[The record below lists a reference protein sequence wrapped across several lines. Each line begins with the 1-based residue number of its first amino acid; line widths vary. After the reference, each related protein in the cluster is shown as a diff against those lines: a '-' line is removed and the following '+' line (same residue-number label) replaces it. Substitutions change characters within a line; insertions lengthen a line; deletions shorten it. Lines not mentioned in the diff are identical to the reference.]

1 MNLVVVGSVA
11 LDSVKTPY
19 GKVENALGG
28 SAVYASM
35 VSKNFCKTH
44 IVGVIGND
52 FPEEHI
58 NLLQKNNIC
67 CKGLEIKSGK
77 TFFWKGVYN
86 NSNNAETLDTQLN
99 VFANFNPIIPLD
111 YRKYEYLL
119 LGNIDPILQLNILKQ
134 MENPIVTSC
143 DTMNFW
149 ISGRR
154 SELLEVINR
163 VDILFINEEEIKM
176 LTNQQ
181 NIFKA
186 AEIAESYGP
195 RLIVIKRGE
204 YGSMAKSKD
213 FIFFASVYPV
223 REVVDPTGA
232 GDCFAGGFMGY
243 IASQNTF
250 NNDTIKKALIYG
262 TIAASFCIESFS
274 LERLKEINIKMIESR
289 KEELRESVIF

>member
-19 GKVENALGG
+19 GEVENALGG

-58 NLLQKNNIC
+58 NLLQKNDIC
-67 CKGLEIKSGK
+67 CKGLEIKPGK
-77 TFFWKGVYN
+77 TFFWKGVYDN
-86 NSNNAETLDTQLN
+86 FNEAKTLDTQLN
-99 VFANFNPIIPLD
+99 VFANFEPRLPSD
-111 YRKYEYLL
+111 YRKYKYLL
-119 LGNIDPILQLNILKQ
+119 LGNIDPALQLNVLKQ
-134 MENPIVTSC
+134 MENTRITAC

-149 ISGRR
+149 ISGKR
-154 SELLEVINR
+154 SELLEVISR
-163 VDILFINEEEIKM
+163 VDILFINEDEIKM

-186 AEIAESYGP
+186 AEIVESYGP

-204 YGSMAKSKD
+204 YGAMSKSKD
-213 FIFFASVYPV
+213 FIFFAPIYPV

-243 IASQNTF
+243 IAFQNKF

-274 LERLKEINIKMIESR
+274 LEKLREINIKMIESR
-289 KEELRESVIF
+289 MEELRESVIF

>member
-19 GKVENALGG
+19 GEVKNVLGG

-35 VSKNFCKTH
+35 ASKNFCKTH
-44 IVGVIGND
+44 IVGVIGSD

-67 CKGLEIKSGK
+67 CRGLETKPGE

-86 NSNNAETLDTQLN
+86 NSNNPETLDTQLN
-99 VFANFNPIIPLD
+99 VFANFNPKIPLD
-111 YRKYEYLL
+111 YCKYEYLL
-119 LGNIDPILQLNILKQ
+119 LGNIDPILQLNILEQ

-149 ISGRR
+149 ISGKR

-163 VDILFINEEEIKM
+163 VDILFINEDEIKM

-186 AEIAESYGP
+186 AEIAKSYGP

-204 YGSMAKSKD
+204 YGSMVKSKD
-213 FIFFASVYPV
+213 FIFFAPVYPV

-243 IASQNTF
+243 IASQNKF

-274 LERLKEINIKMIESR
+274 LERLKEINIKMIELR
-289 KEELRESVIF
+289 KEELKKSMIF

>member
-19 GKVENALGG
+19 GEVKNVLGG

-35 VSKNFCKTH
+35 ASKNFCKTH
-44 IVGVIGND
+44 IVGVIGSD

-58 NLLQKNNIC
+58 NLLNENSIC
-67 CKGLEIKSGK
+67 CKGLEIKPGK
-77 TFFWKGVYN
+77 TFFWKGVYD
-86 NSNNAETLDTQLN
+86 NSNNPETLDTQLN
-99 VFANFNPIIPLD
+99 VFANFNPKIPLD
-111 YRKYEYLL
+111 YHKYEYLL
-119 LGNIDPILQLNILKQ
+119 LGNIDPILQLNILEQ

-149 ISGRR
+149 ISGKR

-163 VDILFINEEEIKM
+163 VDILFINEDEIKM

-186 AEIAESYGP
+186 AEIAKSYGP

-204 YGSMAKSKD
+204 YGSMVKSKD
-213 FIFFASVYPV
+213 FIFFASIYPV

-243 IASQNTF
+243 IASQNKF

-274 LERLKEINIKMIESR
+274 LERLKEINIKMIELR
-289 KEELRESVIF
+289 KEELKKSMIF